1 MDNGVYA
8 SDLDMLLT
16 QYFDIAAI
24 ENSLQIVET
33 LERGNPI
40 FVNYLKE
47 ESAETF
53 QSHAQVIY
61 GYGQNGCALVLFD
74 SSLQDYVVWDANDL
88 NNRIS
93 YIYEI
98 KGRK

>member
-1 MDNGVYA
+1 
-8 SDLDMLLT
+8 MLLT
-16 QYFDIAAI
+16 QYFNI
-24 ENSLQIVET
+24 EEVNNSLQITEA
-33 LERGNPI
+33 LDRGNPI

-47 ESAETF
+47 ESAEIF

-61 GYGQNGCALVLFD
+61 GYGQNSNTLVLFD

-88 NNRIS
+88 NHRIS